1 MKLKAKGISNHLQL
15 RANLARRA
23 RKVQPHRASKSLRS
37 LPPQVFRQLLQN
49 ALPLIATRNP
59 WVHRIVNSVCVYG
72 GDLAALRNPRDDV
85 VEFNVV
91 GIVGLDVS
99 SEAVEGTLDG
109 FFRGR
114 VHHAGL
120 RHVKVRIYALGR
132 NDEGWNIGNTHVLCS
147 VIWGPG
153 DERNFAPV

>member
-1 MKLKAKGISNHLQL
+1 M
-15 RANLARRA
+15 
-23 RKVQPHRASKSLRS
+23 
-37 LPPQVFRQLLQN
+37 
-49 ALPLIATRNP
+49 
-59 WVHRIVNSVCVYG
+59 NSVCVYG
-72 GDLAALRNPRDDV
+72 GDLAALRNSRDDV
-85 VEFNVV
+85 VIFNVV

>member
-1 MKLKAKGISNHLQL
+1 MKLKVKGINNHLL
-15 RANLARRA
+15 LWANLARKA
-23 RKVQPHRASKSLRS
+23 RKVQPHRASNSLRS
-37 LPPQVFRQLLQN
+37 LPPQVFSQSLQN
-49 ALPLIATRNP
+49 ALPLTVTRNP
-59 WVHRIVNSVCVYG
+59 WVRHIVNSVCVYG

-85 VEFNVV
+85 VVFNVV

-120 RHVKVRIYALGR
+120 RHV
-132 NDEGWNIGNTHVLCS
+132 
-147 VIWGPG
+147 
-153 DERNFAPV
+153 